1 MKTLQG
7 YVTSRSFNGYSL
19 PVPAQN
25 KLLRY
30 HSKEHQL
37 TYLLPQCELFI
48 DNNYMSLFETLRNIK
63 QNSNL
68 GMCSIY
74 MLPDNKEKF
83 ESVIKSIKEKNITMH
98 FIFEN
103 IVTNYESIQ
112 SFNIDRNINFLINSN
127 NDFIDLA

>member
-1 MKTLQG
+1 MNTLQG

-19 PVPAQN
+19 PVPVQN

-30 HSKEHQL
+30 HSKEQEL
-37 TYLLPQCELFI
+37 IYLLPQCELFI
-48 DNNYMSLFETLRNIK
+48 DNNYMSLFETLKNLK

-68 GMCSIY
+68 GMCSMY

-83 ESVIKSIKEKNITMH
+83 ESVIKFIKDKNIIMH

-103 IVTNYESIQ
+103 VVTNYESIQ